1 VDGKSV
7 FDTFTDTLKLEKLHP
22 VDLLIGS
29 NEHESLMYLDKTET
43 VDNWLKNQL
52 GIDNSDNLRKLIDVS
67 SNGRDQLNVLATASG
82 FTCPALHLAK
92 GVAVTRDQS
101 WVYYFTRQRDGEM
114 AESMGAYHGAELP
127 YVFDTHDDWLPTSQV
142 DRRLTNTMKNYW
154 TNFANTA
161 NPNGLYLPNWPRFT
175 INSSETLV
183 MGNDISNALHP
194 SLELCEYLE
203 SRFAA
208 R

>member
-1 VDGKSV
+1 
-7 FDTFTDTLKLEKLHP
+7 
-22 VDLLIGS
+22 
-29 NEHESLMYLDKTET
+29 
-43 VDNWLKNQL
+43 
-52 GIDNSDNLRKLIDVS
+52 
-67 SNGRDQLNVLATASG
+67 
-82 FTCPALHLAK
+82 
-92 GVAVTRDQS
+92 
-101 WVYYFTRQRDGEM
+101 M

-154 TNFANTA
+154 TNFAKTA
-161 NPNGLYLPNWPRFT
+161 NPNGLDLPNWPRFT
-175 INSSETLV
+175 INSSEILV